1 MSKAVFI
8 NEVLGVDMNK
18 IAFINAALEIEKDNE
33 SESKELEF
41 NDSSLNDFVK
51 QIFKGRS
58 RRSEFWKKFFI
69 SLGIVVLIG
78 FIYGLVMASYF
89 GMHKTSLNL
98 GSLYFNL
105 VGSHLVLFL
114 VLIIFLLVYMLPTI
128 VRRLHDRGMS
138 GWWYLVFLILFRIQ
152 YACIDWISSI
162 VFFVIVGCLDG
173 VGDNKYGPN
182 PRYLRRWPSVIKN
195 KNANDSQGD
204 NIKPRLIKLDKLK
217 QDGVIS
223 QREYEAQK
231 NKILSEI

>member
-1 MSKAVFI
+1 
-8 NEVLGVDMNK
+8 MNK
-18 IAFINAALEIEKDNE
+18 IACINAVLEIEKDNE
-33 SESKELEF
+33 SESKELEY
-41 NDSSLNDFVK
+41 NDSSLVDFVK

-78 FIYGLVMASYF
+78 SICGLVMV
-89 GMHKTSLNL
+89 L
-98 GSLYFNL
+98 GFSRPITGSNL
-105 VGSHLVLFL
+105 VVFNILIGVC
-114 VLIIFLLVYMLPTI
+114 IIFYCVYLVPTI

-138 GWWYLVFLILFRIQ
+138 GWWYLVFLILFRID
-152 YACIDWISSI
+152 YACIDWISST

-182 PRYLRRWPSVIKN
+182 PRHLRRWPSVIKN

-231 NKILSEI
+231 NRILSEI